1 MQYKEIAQIIFA
13 GVVVPVAVQVIN
25 QLAQIYVEEATK
37 KSKLT
42 IRIVG

>member
-25 QLAQIYVEEATK
+25 QLAQIYIEEATRK
-37 KSKLT
+37 KNFT
-42 IRIVG
+42 IRIG

>member
-13 GVVVPVAVQVIN
+13 GVVVPVAVQVIS

-37 KSKLT
+37 KGKLN